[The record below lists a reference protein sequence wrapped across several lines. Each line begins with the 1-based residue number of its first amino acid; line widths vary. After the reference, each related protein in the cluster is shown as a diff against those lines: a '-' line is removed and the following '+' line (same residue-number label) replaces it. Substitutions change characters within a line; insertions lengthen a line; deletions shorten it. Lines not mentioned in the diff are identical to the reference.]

1 MILRVRSTAARGM
14 ASGAETSAV
23 VGAFAVEGAAGGH
36 GSHPGPGTFRPYLS
50 SVHKP
55 HLRRGMDDGIGA
67 VRDQASG
74 PCGDRVHAWPSKS
87 SRIGRHNG
95 ISGRTSGGSR
105 PDARTPSS
113 GPLTPRPGR
122 VRRSSSASNRLSALS
137 VRGVVRPAPSSGTCR
152 AEQRGAT
159 TSTARLDII
168 GRKASR
174 CV

>member
-1 MILRVRSTAARGM
+1 MIRRLRSTAARGM
-14 ASGAETSAV
+14 AGSAETSAV
-23 VGAFAVEGAAGGH
+23 AGAFAVAGAAGGH

-67 VRDQASG
+67 VRCHASG
-74 PCGDRVHAWPSKS
+74 PCDDRVHAWPSKS
-87 SRIGRHNG
+87 SRIGRHDG

-105 PDARTPSS
+105 PDARMPSS

-122 VRRSSSASNRLSALS
+122 VRRSSSASNRLSAVW
-137 VRGVVRPAPSSGTCR
+137 VRSVVRPAASSGTWR
-152 AEQRGAT
+152 SGQQGAKT
-159 TSTARLDII
+159 RKARLEII

-174 CV
+174 CI